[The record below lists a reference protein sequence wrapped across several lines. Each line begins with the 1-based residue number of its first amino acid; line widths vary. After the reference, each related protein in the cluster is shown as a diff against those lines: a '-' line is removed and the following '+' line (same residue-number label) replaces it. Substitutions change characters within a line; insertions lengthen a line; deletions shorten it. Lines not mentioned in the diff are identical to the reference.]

1 MTTDLRTRVKYTYI
15 YRRAQ
20 EEGRTIPCPRP
31 LSQELSAE
39 AEPSKDSS
47 SALVASLGGEPIKD
61 SSSAQVVSLDSL
73 DEENE
78 EVDDKVVEAVRRC
91 TNLNPKKTENYLLFN
106 SVAQNLSQVER
117 SAIVMNA
124 DAESKST
131 TKAKKGKG
139 SGGDHA
145 QADLEQK
152 SKGKKR
158 HRTRQNEYSLDQRIA
173 IGEQFVA
180 WRQKQGFKG
189 AKRKKGAA
197 KW

>member
-1 MTTDLRTRVKYTYI
+1 M
-15 YRRAQ
+15 
-20 EEGRTIPCPRP
+20 G
-31 LSQELSAE
+31 
-39 AEPSKDSS
+39 
-47 SALVASLGGEPIKD
+47 
-61 SSSAQVVSLDSL
+61 
-73 DEENE
+73 
-78 EVDDKVVEAVRRC
+78 DKVVEAVRRC
-91 TNLNPKKTENYLLFN
+91 TNLNPKKTENQLLFN
-106 SVAQNLSQVER
+106 SVAQNLSQAER

-131 TKAKKGKG
+131 TKAKKGKCCADAESESITKAKQGKG

-173 IGEQFVA
+173 IGEQFMA